1 MRVLVEMGQ
10 IPPGRLE
17 LRPTEVGDE
26 EVLLEPG
33 VEIAGGEVG
42 DEEVGR
48 FRDDVQDDPPPAPT

>member
-1 MRVLVEMGQ
+1 VLLDNGEPLRVLVEMGQ

-33 VEIAGGEVG
+33 VEIAGG
-42 DEEVGR
+42 R
-48 FRDDVQDDPPPAPT
+48 